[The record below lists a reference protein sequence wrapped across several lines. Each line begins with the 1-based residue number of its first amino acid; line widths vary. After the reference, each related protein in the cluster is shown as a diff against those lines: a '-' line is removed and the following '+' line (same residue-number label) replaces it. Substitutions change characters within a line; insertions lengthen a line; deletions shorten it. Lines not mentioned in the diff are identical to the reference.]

1 MEAIQCLN
9 LHACLVR
16 AQLHKTELLRTWS
29 CMLTW
34 IVKLQEGEES
44 YPLYKKEKDG
54 LIDSLKRRAEMIEG
68 VGWQPV
74 LTCMLCPKASEL
86 F

>member
-1 MEAIQCLN
+1 
-9 LHACLVR
+9 
-16 AQLHKTELLRTWS
+16 
-29 CMLTW
+29 MLIW